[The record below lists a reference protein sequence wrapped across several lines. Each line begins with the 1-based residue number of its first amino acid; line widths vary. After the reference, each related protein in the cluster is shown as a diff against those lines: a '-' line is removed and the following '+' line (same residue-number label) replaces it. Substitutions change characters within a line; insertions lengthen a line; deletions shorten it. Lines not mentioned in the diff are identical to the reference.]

1 MMFRTLIAAVLVTSA
16 APALAWGDYA
26 HRLIAGIAAANLT
39 PAARAEVRR
48 ILARGAAV
56 DTPSCPIGTLSDAS
70 VWPDCVRGLG
80 DRFGFSAAWHYQN
93 IDVCQ
98 PFDASAKCP
107 DGNCVTAQI
116 PRQLAIAA
124 DRQASAAA
132 RAQAL
137 AFVVHFVGDMHQPLH
152 IGDKHDRGG
161 NDVRAAYGA
170 KAPDRMNLHRI
181 WDSDLAER
189 ALTEPPAITPWAAG
203 PPNRL
208 AARQRRSLASGS
220 VADWAR
226 ESWDISRTIAY
237 PELKDYPDT
246 CPAGSKQRAGID
258 AGYIKTATPA
268 VRLQVER
275 AGVRLAMLLNGA
287 FKR

>member
-1 MMFRTLIAAVLVTSA
+1 MKIRILVAAVLLTSA

-26 HRLIAGIAAANLT
+26 HKLIAGIALANLT

-56 DTPSCPIGTLSDAS
+56 DTPNCPIATLADAS
-70 VWPDCVRGLG
+70 VWPDCVRSLP
-80 DRFGFSAAWHYQN
+80 DRFGFSYGWHYQN

-98 PFDASAKCP
+98 PFDANAKCP

-124 DRQASAAA
+124 DRKASAAA

-137 AFVVHFVGDMHQPLH
+137 AFVVHLVGDMHQPLH
-152 IGDKHDRGG
+152 IGEKNDRGG
-161 NDVRAAYGA
+161 NDVVAAYGF
-170 KAPDRMNLHRI
+170 KAPARMNLHRI

-189 ALTEPPAITPWAAG
+189 ALTEPPAITPWS
-203 PPNRL
+203 PD
-208 AARQRRSLASGS
+208 ARQRRTMAAGS
-220 VADWAR
+220 IADWAR

-237 PELKDYPDT
+237 PELKGYPDT
-246 CPAGSKQRAGID
+246 CPAPSKQRAVID
-258 AGYIKTATPA
+258 SDYIRTATPA
-268 VRLQVER
+268 VRLQTER
-275 AGVRLAMLLNGA
+275 AGVRLARLLNGA
-287 FKR
+287 FGR

>member
-1 MMFRTLIAAVLVTSA
+1 MMFRTLIAAVLLTSA

-26 HRLIAGIAAANLT
+26 HRLIAGIATANLT

-56 DTPSCPIGTLSDAS
+56 DTPACPIGTLSDAS
-70 VWPDCVRGLG
+70 VWPDCARGLG

-98 PFDASAKCP
+98 PFDATAKCP

-124 DRQASAAA
+124 DRKASPAA

-170 KAPDRMNLHRI
+170 KAPDRMNLHRV

-189 ALTEPPAITPWAAG
+189 ALTEPPAITPWAEG
-203 PPNRL
+203 K
-208 AARQRRSLASGS
+208 RRSLSVGS

-237 PELKDYPDT
+237 PELKGYPDT

-258 AGYIKTATPA
+258 ASYIKTATPA

-287 FKR
+287 LKR